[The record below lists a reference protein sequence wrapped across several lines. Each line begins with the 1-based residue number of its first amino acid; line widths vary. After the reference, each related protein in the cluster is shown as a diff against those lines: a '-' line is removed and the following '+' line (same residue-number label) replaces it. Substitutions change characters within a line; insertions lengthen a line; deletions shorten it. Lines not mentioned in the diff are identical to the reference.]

1 MEKEFIKEYLE
12 KKHFI
17 KIISREEKGVKQ
29 E

>member
-17 KIISREEKGVKQ
+17 KIISGEEKVVK
-29 E
+29 EE